1 MALLV
6 ILGAIVTHLVR
17 SDLAPEKRA
26 AVDACE
32 AQYAKQFPTGPGIT
46 GGDVYSATEWQALDA
61 RLVSLGLQPHQD
73 LTGEQ
78 IDARNTEAA
87 GLVASGK
94 DTMTIVWQ
102 LNDETHAQCIA
113 ELNGTTVTTASVST
127 LVEPVGPTPSPTPA
141 P

>member
-6 ILGAIVTHLVR
+6 IVGAIVTHLVR

-26 AVDACE
+26 AVNACE

-46 GGDVYSATEWQALDA
+46 GGDVYSATEWQALDS
-61 RLVSLGLQPHQD
+61 RLVSLGLAPQHD

-78 IDARNTEAA
+78 IDARDAEAA
-87 GLVASGK
+87 ALVESGK

-102 LNDETHAQCIA
+102 LNDETHAQCVA

-127 LVEPVGPTPSPTPA
+127 LVEPAGSSPSPTPA